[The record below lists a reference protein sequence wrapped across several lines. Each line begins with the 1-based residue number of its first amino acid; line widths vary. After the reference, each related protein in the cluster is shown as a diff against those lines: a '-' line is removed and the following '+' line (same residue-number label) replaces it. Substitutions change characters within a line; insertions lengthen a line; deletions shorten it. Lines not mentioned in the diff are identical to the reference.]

1 MAAMNRKLCHAPR
14 PLARTML
21 AVGRGVGMTRV
32 ATCRNTVVSVFSA
45 LLYVAL
51 AQSAAAQGFGVRGG
65 ISIDPDQ
72 LFVGGHY
79 ETGAIVDHV
88 HFKPNIEIG
97 FGDDITLIALNFEG
111 VYKFPD
117 QGNWAAYAGGGPAL
131 NIASFEGDSDSGA
144 GANFFVGIETDRGL
158 AFEVKFGV
166 ADSPT
171 VKFTV
176 GYTFR

>member
-1 MAAMNRKLCHAPR
+1 
-14 PLARTML
+14 ML
-21 AVGRGVGMTRV
+21 VVV
-32 ATCRNTVVSVFSA
+32 AQA
-45 LLYVAL
+45 
-51 AQSAAAQGFGVRGG
+51 AAAQGFGVRGG
-65 ISIDPDQ
+65 LSIDPDQ

-79 ETGAIVDHV
+79 ETEAIVDRV

-97 FGDDITLIALNFEG
+97 FGDDLTLMGLNFEG

-117 QGNWAAYAGGGPAL
+117 QGNWAVYAGGGPAL
-131 NIASFEGDSDSGA
+131 NIAWFDDDSDSAA
-144 GANFFVGIETDRGL
+144 GANFLVGIETDRGL

-171 VKFTV
+171 VKFSV